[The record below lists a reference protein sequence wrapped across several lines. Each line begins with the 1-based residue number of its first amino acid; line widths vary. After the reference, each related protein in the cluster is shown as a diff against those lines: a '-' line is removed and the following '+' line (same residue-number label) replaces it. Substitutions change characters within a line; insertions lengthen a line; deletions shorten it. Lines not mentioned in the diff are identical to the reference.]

1 MTPTMRARVV
11 AVDLDATKEAVAR
24 NARRVADL
32 LRSDADPAAPVPGLD
47 WTVGEVAAHLVA
59 GLRGYREMLVGAYDV
74 AAARA
79 LAEPGASPGEV
90 GRVLN
95 SRFLA
100 DDTER
105 DLLTLADDLV
115 GAADCLLE
123 GAAGADAQHW
133 FPIWTGYD
141 MDLSAITS
149 AMLGELLV
157 HGLDA
162 ARGLGRR
169 WPIAVEDARLVHAG
183 VADLLPHYVDP
194 AATKGVRVGIEVRIR
209 GGPRFVVRIDDGSAQ
224 VEGTPTSPI
233 DCWVSAE
240 AVAFLLVN
248 YGRIGRGRPI
258 LTGKIIAGGRKPW
271 LAARLSRYL
280 SDI

>member
-1 MTPTMRARVV
+1 MTPTMRARIV
-11 AVDLDATKEAVAR
+11 AADLEATKEAVAR
-24 NARRVADL
+24 NARRVAEM

-59 GLRGYREMLVGAYDV
+59 ALRGYREMLLGAYDV

-95 SRFLA
+95 VKFLA

-105 DLLTLADDLV
+105 DPFTLADDLV
-115 GAADCLLE
+115 GAADRLLE
-123 GAAGADAQHW
+123 AAAGADAQHW

-141 MDLSAITS
+141 MDLSAVTS
-149 AMLGELLV
+149 GMLGELLV
-157 HGLDA
+157 HGLDV

-169 WPIAVEDARLVHAG
+169 WPIAGDDARLVHAG

-224 VEGTPTSPI
+224 IEATPTSPI
-233 DCWVSAE
+233 DCWISAE
-240 AVAFLLVN
+240 PVTFLLVS
-248 YGRIGRGRPI
+248 YGRIGRFRPM
-258 LTGKIIAGGRKPW
+258 LTGKTIAGGRRPW

>member
-1 MTPTMRARVV
+1 MRARVV
-11 AVDLDATKEAVAR
+11 AADLEATKDAVAR

-32 LRSDADPAAPVPGLD
+32 LRSDADPAVPVPGLD
-47 WTVGEVAAHLVA
+47 WTVGEVAAHLVT
-59 GLRGYREMLVGAYDV
+59 GLRGYHEMLLGAYDV
-74 AAARA
+74 AGARA
-79 LAEPGASPGEV
+79 LAEPGAPPGEV

-95 SRFLA
+95 AKFLD

-115 GAADCLLE
+115 GAADRLLE
-123 GAAGADAQHW
+123 AAAGADTQHF

-141 MDLSAITS
+141 MDLSAVAS

-157 HGLDA
+157 HGLDM

-169 WPIAVEDARLVHAG
+169 WPIAGDDARLVHAG

-194 AATKGVRVGIEVRIR
+194 TTTKGVRVGIEVRIR

-224 VEGTPTSPI
+224 IEATPTSPI
-233 DCWVSAE
+233 DCWISAE
-240 AVAFLLVN
+240 PVTFLLVN
-248 YGRIGRGRPI
+248 YRRIGRSRPI
-258 LTGKIIAGGRKPW
+258 FTGKVIVGGRRPW
-271 LAARLSRYL
+271 LAAGLSRYL